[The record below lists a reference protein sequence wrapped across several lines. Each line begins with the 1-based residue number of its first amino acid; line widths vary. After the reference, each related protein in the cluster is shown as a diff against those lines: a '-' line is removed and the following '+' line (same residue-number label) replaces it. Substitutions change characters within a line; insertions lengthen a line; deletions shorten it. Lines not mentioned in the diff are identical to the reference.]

1 MVSKTREKLIDV
13 ARQLFA
19 HKGVENTTMND
30 IAAASDKGRRTIYTY
45 FKNKREIYNAVIE
58 KESDQIVQRL
68 RSVAESSLPADEKLR
83 EFMLRRIETMADV
96 AMRHD
101 SGTTTSTIRSFFSRD
116 VKRLERIRK
125 TVAEK
130 EREIFKG
137 ILAEGVKA
145 GIFDSLQAKRMP
157 AVENLVFQGSD
168 YFMMNISTE
177 EERQQLNELK
187 KQTIDFIAE
196 GILKHKSSEETSKES
211 INSNA

>member
-68 RSVAESSLPADEKLR
+68 RSVAESNLPADEKLR

-101 SGTTTSTIRSFFSRD
+101 AGTTTSTIRSFFSRD